1 MPIIASAKSGG
12 SFEPV
17 SEGVHIANCISI
29 IDLGDQYSEKYDKT
43 QRKVLL
49 TWEVTDETIEID
61 GEEKPRVISYEYTL
75 SLSEKANL
83 RTHLEAW
90 RGKNFTQE
98 ELDGFDLQNV
108 LGKPCQLSIVHN
120 ERNGNVYANIK
131 SIMSIPKGMPTPPV
145 VSELTYFALDDAA
158 SLSLIDKLPQWIQ
171 DKIKKS
177 TTYGT
182 LVRCQSVP
190 KGADYGPVDT
200 DSSDLPF

>member
-61 GEEKPRVISYEYTL
+61 GEEKPRVISNEYTL

-177 TTYGT
+177 TTYET
-182 LVRCQSVP
+182 LARCRSVP
-190 KGADYGPVDT
+190 EGADYGPIDN

>member
-61 GEEKPRVISYEYTL
+61 GEEKPRVISNEYTL

-120 ERNGNVYANIK
+120 ERNGSVYANIK

-171 DKIKKS
+171 DKIKQSPTYKQLVNS
-177 TTYGT
+177 T
-182 LVRCQSVP
+182 L
-190 KGADYGPVDT
+190 
-200 DSSDLPF
+200 DSDSGDFQEIEDSEDLPF